1 LNILIIAA
9 HPDDEVLGMGATIKK
24 LAKKKNKIHLLVIS
38 EGATAQYSD
47 SKMIKTRKDAC
58 KKSAKILGISSID
71 FLDYPDM
78 KLDTISHLEINKEIE
93 RIVKKF
99 KPKIVYTTPNHDL
112 NLDHKI
118 VHNST
123 LVATRPLSGVKE
135 ILSYEIPGVVKKP
148 NRPNLFEDITIELDY
163 KIKAMKC
170 YKSELNQY
178 PHPRSLKAIEN
189 LSIQRGIESGVK
201 NAEAFQIIRSVRK

>member
-1 LNILIIAA
+1 MHILIIAA

-24 LAKKKNKIHLLVIS
+24 LAKKRNKIHLLIIS
-38 EGATAQYSD
+38 EGTTAQYSD
-47 SKMIKTRKDAC
+47 SKMIRTRRNAC

-93 RIVKKF
+93 KIIKKF

-123 LVATRPLSGVKE
+123 LVATRPQSGVKE
-135 ILSYEIPGVVKKP
+135 IFSYEIPGTVKKP
-148 NRPNLFEDITIELDY
+148 NQPNVFEDITMELSY

-170 YKSELNQY
+170 YKSELNRY

-189 LSIQRGIESGVK
+189 LSVQRGIESGVK
-201 NAEAFQIIRSVRK
+201 NAEAFQLIRNVRR